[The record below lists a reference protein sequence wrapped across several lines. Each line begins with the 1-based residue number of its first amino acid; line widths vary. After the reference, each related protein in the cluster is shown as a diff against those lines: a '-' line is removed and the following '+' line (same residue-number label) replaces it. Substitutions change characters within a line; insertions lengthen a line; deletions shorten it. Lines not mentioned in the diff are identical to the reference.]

1 MSLDPKRT
9 QVILEAAGD
18 VFCQEGYMRASMDR
32 VARAAGVSKA
42 TLYNHF
48 ADKSALFRAAVRRV
62 SETFVLELDGL
73 GLDRLDLS
81 TALERLGCHFLE
93 FLLTERN
100 LSVVRAVL
108 AESQHDPQ
116 LGRAFHESGP
126 AIAQQ
131 AVAHL
136 LARRMVCGDLPTVD
150 SLRAARHYVALLR
163 GDLFWRALLR
173 VPVAPEELPPHV
185 KSIVSH
191 FLSGLGAI

>member
-1 MSLDPKRT
+1 
-9 QVILEAAGD
+9 
-18 VFCQEGYMRASMDR
+18 MRASMDR

-73 GLDRLDLS
+73 GLDRLALPL
-81 TALERLGCHFLE
+81 ALERLGLYFLD

-108 AESQHDPQ
+108 AESQHDPE

-126 AIAQQ
+126 AVAQK
-131 AVAHL
+131 AVADL
-136 LARRMVCGDLPTVD
+136 LARRMACGDLPETN

-173 VPVAPEELPPHV
+173 VPVANEELEPHV
-185 KSIVSH
+185 RHIVKH
-191 FLSGLGAI
+191 FLSGVQADD